1 MAWSVI
7 LYIFFNL
14 LLQVCEHYI
23 GRGITSSYPDWTI
36 AAAGTETNLKIGYE
50 YGCSVAGVA
59 HFEVDFNEEM
69 AANETVPDIIDDIID
84 ESSIVAMSAE
94 VRLSINN

>member
-7 LYIFFNL
+7 LYFLNL

-23 GRGITSSYPDWTI
+23 GQGITSSYPDWTI

-59 HFEVDFNEEM
+59 HIEVDFNEEM
-69 AANETVPDIIDDIID
+69 AANETVPDIID
-84 ESSIVAMSAE
+84 ESSIVVTSAE